1 MVFSIKHRRRHTRY
15 DARMNISKKGYSL
28 GHYTVFMHHPI
39 FTGWS
44 QLFLLHTSLP
54 SPSHCSTCPTC
65 RLINYVSTLTTCFGW
80 IVHTEHSST
89 HPIHLLVSYPN
100 ECSPFGR
107 PFSFSSQRLFISILS
122 FASNIFRTINSKHTH
137 LLFGFGWL
145 HFRQRPRPLN
155 STVNTFNVDFYW
167 CSTFR
172 TNEDTDTQTSSRT
185 DIHLCIQMM
194 VDGCSSTSF
203 EN

>member
-1 MVFSIKHRRRHTRY
+1 
-15 DARMNISKKGYSL
+15 
-28 GHYTVFMHHPI
+28 MHHSI
-39 FTGWS
+39 FTGWF

-54 SPSHCSTCPTC
+54 FPSHCFTCSTC

-145 HFRQRPRPLN
+145 HFWQRPRPLN

-167 CSTFR
+167 CSTFG
-172 TNEDTDTQTSSRT
+172 TNEDTHRHT
-185 DIHLCIQMM
+185 DIQSHRHTPVYPNDGGWMLYDVVGKLKFISSNRWIYFAFSFCWRAPFHLP
-194 VDGCSSTSF
+194 SF
-203 EN
+203 